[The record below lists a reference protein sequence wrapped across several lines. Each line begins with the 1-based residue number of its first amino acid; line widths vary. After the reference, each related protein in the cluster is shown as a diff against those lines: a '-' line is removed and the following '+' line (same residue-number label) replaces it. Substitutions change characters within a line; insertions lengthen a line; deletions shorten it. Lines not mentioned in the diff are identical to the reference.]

1 MTDRYA
7 RLPLGIGVAGKI
19 GATGRQIVLRDL
31 DKDPG
36 ELAYIDWLQREQI
49 RGFNGV
55 PIIYQGEVLGVIA
68 VFSRMNVPEG
78 ARSVGTHLRRPCRR
92 RHRQRAGV

>member
-1 MTDRYA
+1 M
-7 RLPLGIGVAGKI
+7 AGKI

-68 VFSRMNVPEG
+68 VFSPHER
-78 ARSVGTHLRRPCRR
+78 ARGRGSVGPHFRRPCGR
-92 RHRQRAGV
+92 RHRQRRGPSRKSSG